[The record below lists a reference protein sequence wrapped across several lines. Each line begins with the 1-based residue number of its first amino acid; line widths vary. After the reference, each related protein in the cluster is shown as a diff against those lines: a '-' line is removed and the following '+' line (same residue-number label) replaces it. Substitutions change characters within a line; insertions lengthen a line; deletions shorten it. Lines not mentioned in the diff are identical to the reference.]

1 MNLCLTCRRRIRTCV
16 CDHLKPFETETRY
29 LILMHP
35 MEHKK
40 EKVGTGRF
48 THLILKNSR
57 IFVGINFDQ
66 DKDFQS
72 ALCDPDYET
81 FLLYRGDDALE
92 IENGFAERRPSRPLQ
107 IIVIDGTWPC
117 AKKMMKLTTT
127 LHETPRLSFTPGKTS
142 EFKIKH
148 QPMEGCLSTV
158 ESIYQVIRGLN
169 AAGIEKTGAKEE
181 NLMEVF
187 RKTVEQQ
194 IECAKEPGDGYRKK
208 PFSLPEERKTSKKWS
223 KRLLFF
229 RGL

>member
-81 FLLYRGDDALE
+81 FLLYPGDDALE

>member
-1 MNLCLTCRRRIRTCV
+1 
-16 CDHLKPFETETRY
+16 
-29 LILMHP
+29 

-48 THLILKNSR
+48 THLILRNSR
-57 IFVGINFDQ
+57 IFVGINFDENEAFQ
-66 DKDFQS
+66 EILKD
-72 ALCDPDYET
+72 PEYET
-81 FLLYRGDDALE
+81 YLLYPGDDALE
-92 IENGFAERRPSRPLQ
+92 IEHGFEETKPRKPLQ

-117 AKKMMKLTTT
+117 AKKMMKLSTS
-127 LHETPRLSFTPGKTS
+127 LHPIPRMSFTPGKKS

-158 ESIYQVIRGLN
+158 ESVYQVIRGLDK
-169 AAGIEKTGAKEE
+169 AGVEATSGREE

-194 IECAKEPGDGYRKK
+194 IDCAKAPGSGYRRK
-208 PFSLPEERKTSKKWS
+208 PFSLPEDRKVSKKWA

-229 RGL
+229 RGD

>member
-16 CDHLKPFETETRY
+16 CEHLKPFETTTRY
-29 LILMHP
+29 IILMHP

-48 THLILKNSR
+48 THLILKNSK
-57 IFVGINFDQ
+57 IFVGIDFDENEA
-66 DKDFQS
+66 FQS
-72 ALCDPDYET
+72 VLNDSDFET
-81 FLLYRGDDALE
+81 YLLYPGDEAVE
-92 IENGFAERRPSRPLQ
+92 IENGFDEKKPTKPLQ

-117 AKKMMKLTTT
+117 AKKMMKLTTS
-127 LHETPRLSFTPGKTS
+127 LHGIPRLSFTPGKTS

-148 QPMEGCLSTV
+148 QPLEGCLSTV

-169 AAGIEKTGAKEE
+169 EAGVEDTLRKEE

-187 RKTVEQQ
+187 RKTVDQQ
-194 IECAKEPGDGYRKK
+194 IECAKEPGAGYRRK